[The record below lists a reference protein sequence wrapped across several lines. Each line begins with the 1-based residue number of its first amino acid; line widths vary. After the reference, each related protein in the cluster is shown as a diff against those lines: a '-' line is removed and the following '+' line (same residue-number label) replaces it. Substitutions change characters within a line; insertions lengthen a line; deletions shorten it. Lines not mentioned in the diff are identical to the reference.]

1 VPIPAALRAQVFDR
15 AGGRCEYC
23 RVHEDDL
30 PFSHQIDHVIPL
42 RHGGRTESQSL
53 ALACLECNRRK
64 GADLSAIDP
73 VLGTIAA
80 IFNPRIQSWAEHFL
94 LEGVRVL
101 GRTPTGRATVALLRL
116 NDSTRVLERLALA
129 DAGRYPVA

>member
-1 VPIPAALRAQVFDR
+1 VPILAALRAEVFQR

-42 RHGGRTESQSL
+42 RHGGQTTSQNL

-64 GADLSAIDP
+64 GADLSAFDP
-73 VLGTIAA
+73 LLGTITAV
-80 IFNPRIQSWAEHFL
+80 FNPRTQLWDEHFV

-116 NDSTRVLERLALA
+116 NDSTRLLERQALA
-129 DAGRYPVA
+129 DAGRYPLD

>member
-42 RHGGRTESQSL
+42 RHGGRTESQNL

-73 VLGTIAA
+73 VFGTIAA
-80 IFNPRIQSWAEHFL
+80 IFNPRIQSWDEHFL

-116 NDSTRVLERLALA
+116 NDSTRVLERLALV

>member
-1 VPIPAALRAQVFDR
+1 M
-15 AGGRCEYC
+15 
-23 RVHEDDL
+23 
-30 PFSHQIDHVIPL
+30 
-42 RHGGRTESQSL
+42 QST
-53 ALACLECNRRK
+53 K

-73 VLGTIAA
+73 VLGTIAT
-80 IFNPRIQSWAEHFL
+80 IFNPRIQSWDEHFL

-129 DAGRYPVA
+129 DAGRYPLA